1 MLHNYP
7 SSALSNIWSTWKD
20 KERKGQKKFT
30 IQVMRLKAL
39 RSTIS
44 PWETTNAIYTEPE
57 EGFQLRT
64 TPWDMLKGERLT
76 AAAVIPRGTVKVVAV
91 DILRS
96 QEEPLNPRRVSMATR
111 KIWWSLHW
119 NKQTNQTKTKQK
131 QTNKQTKGVGRCC
144 LFTVSSS
151 TASAKCTFSV
161 DGPQL
166 SILMPVVD

>member
-30 IQVMRLKAL
+30 IPVMRLKAL

-64 TPWDMLKGERLT
+64 TPRDMLKGERLT
-76 AAAVIPRGTVKVVAV
+76 AAAVIPRGTVKVVAAG
-91 DILRS
+91 ILRS
-96 QEEPLNPRRVSMATR
+96 QDEPLNPRGCLWPLGKSGGFW
-111 KIWWSLHW
+111 I
-119 NKQTNQTKTKQK
+119 KTKNN
-131 QTNKQTKGVGRCC
+131 NKKKSSWTAA
-144 LFTVSSS
+144 VSSQS
-151 TASAKCTFSV
+151 TVALLRQNASF
-161 DGPQL
+161 L
-166 SILMPVVD
+166 STGHN